1 MNGLSARP
9 FRLASNR
16 VNYLLPGGEMIDEFL
31 GLARGAVPG
40 ASQMW
45 VASTVQST
53 LPGAADSRSYILPE
67 DGGGCLAEELQKDP
81 AAFLGSAHAA
91 AFGADVGFLLKLL
104 HSSQRLLVQAHP
116 DKAKAEKYFR
126 WTHGKTEAWYVL
138 ATEGEAYIWAGF
150 RPGVTREGFAALIE
164 QQDTAAILGCLH
176 QFAIAPGDVVFI
188 PAGLPHAMGANSLVA
203 EIQEPTDIT
212 LRAEYIRP
220 DGSRLPPES
229 LHGGAGM
236 EALLDCFD
244 FSAAAPKEAVREKYF
259 LAPARRAIPG
269 GEETTLIGPAATD
282 CFGLVRVRALGPC
295 PRKNPSFRVLLVEKG
310 EGELSGG
317 GVTLPLKQGTEVFV
331 PAGVG
336 DYTLTPKGD
345 ELAVLECIPPAP

>member
-1 MNGLSARP
+1 MNGLSRRP
-9 FRLASNR
+9 FRLAANR
-16 VNYLLPGGEMIDEFL
+16 VSYLLPGGEMIDEFL
-31 GLARGAVPG
+31 GLERGAVPG

-45 VASTVQST
+45 VASVVQST

-67 DGGGCLAEELQKDP
+67 DGGGCLAEVLKSDP
-81 AAFLGSAHAA
+81 AAFLGKAHAA
-91 AFGADVGFLLKLL
+91 AFGADMGFLLKLL

-116 DKAKAEKYFR
+116 DRARAEKYFR
-126 WTHGKTEAWYVL
+126 WPHGKTEAWYVL
-138 ATEGEAYIWAGF
+138 ATEGEAHIWAGF
-150 RPGVTREGFAALIE
+150 RPGVTKERFAALIE
-164 QQDTAAILGCLH
+164 QQDTGAILGCLH
-176 QFAIAPGDVVFI
+176 RFPIVPGDLVLI

-244 FSAAAPKEAVREKYF
+244 FSAAAPKEAARKKYF
-259 LAPARRAIPG
+259 LAPVQRPVPG
-269 GEETTLIGPAATD
+269 GEETTLIGPAATG
-282 CFGLVRVRALGPC
+282 CFGLARVCAHGPC
-295 PRKNPSFRVLLVEKG
+295 PRQNPSFRVLLVEKG

-317 GVTLPLKQGTEVFV
+317 GVTLPLRRGTEVFI

-336 DYTLTPKGD
+336 EYTLRPNGD
-345 ELAVLECIPPAP
+345 ELAVLESIPPAP